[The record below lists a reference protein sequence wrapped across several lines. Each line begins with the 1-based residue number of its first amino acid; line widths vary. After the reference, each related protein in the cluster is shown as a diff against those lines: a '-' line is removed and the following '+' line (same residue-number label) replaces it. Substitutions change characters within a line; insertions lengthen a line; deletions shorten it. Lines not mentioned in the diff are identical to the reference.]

1 MLVMSFCSCWS
12 MKTWWREI
20 FRGSVFSFFFF
31 PPILVCK
38 GFLKWKQY
46 FFIRYMRAHIGTICL
61 FGSVFGKNPD
71 NCVTG
76 NWKLLWI
83 YIKNTNLD
91 NALPQ
96 FSHSCSKTKQ
106 INKTPVRIHG
116 PVIMVTHHFWAIF
129 VYLVASS
136 HIFCSMLMQSLNAGV
151 SWLSSLTV
159 FHMSEFA

>member
-1 MLVMSFCSCWS
+1 MLEHEDL
-12 MKTWWREI
+12 MK
-20 FRGSVFSFFFF
+20 GVFGGFSIVFFFLSF
-31 PPILVCK
+31 SIVVCK

-46 FFIRYMRAHIGTICL
+46 FFIRYMCAHIGSICL

-83 YIKNTNLD
+83 YIKNTNSD
-91 NALPQ
+91 DALPQ
-96 FSHSCSKTKQ
+96 FSHSYNKSKQ
-106 INKTPVRIHG
+106 INKTQVKIHG
-116 PVIMVTHHFWAIF
+116 PIIMVTHHFWAIF

-151 SWLSSLTV
+151 SWLSSSMV
-159 FHMSEFA
+159 FCMSDFA